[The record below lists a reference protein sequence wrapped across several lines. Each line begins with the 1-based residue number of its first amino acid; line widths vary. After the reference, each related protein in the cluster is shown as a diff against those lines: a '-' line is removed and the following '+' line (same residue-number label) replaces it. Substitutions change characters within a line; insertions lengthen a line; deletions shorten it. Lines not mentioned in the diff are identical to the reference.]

1 MRKQRKMRLIAL
13 LITAVAALLIFGYI
27 RFFNGKLIYIS
38 TGFGKDDLFK
48 TGNNTATLMEA
59 KILLSDAKTEYE
71 ALFGSDIWQ
80 QSIGDVS
87 FDDFV
92 KDQVKTKLER
102 VYCMN
107 VMADKNGVVLSRS
120 QRDAVEDAADEYYG
134 SLTEDQIKELNVTK
148 EKLVNMFTRFAVA
161 QTLYN
166 DMTESMDIEVSYDE
180 ARVITIQYICA
191 DTMEDIEAAKKRLDN
206 NEIFYVVARDYN
218 PDEYERECRR
228 GELDE
233 SFEEAAYN
241 LASGEVSGIIEAGG
255 KYYIIKCSSDNDKSK
270 TEANRTA
277 ILERRRLEAFNQEF
291 EPFEAKQFV
300 EFNSKAWDKIKT
312 SSVGT
317 ISVKFEEIYNSYL
330 N

>member
-48 TGNNTATLMEA
+48 TGNYTATLMEA

-107 VMADKNGVVLSRS
+107 AMADKNGVVLSRS
-120 QRDAVEDAADEYYG
+120 QRDAVEDAADEYYS
-134 SLTEDQIKELNVTK
+134 SLTEAQIKELNVTK

-277 ILERRRLEAFNQEF
+277 ILERRMLEAFNQEF

-300 EFNSKAWDKIKT
+300 EFNSKKWNKIKT

>member
-48 TGNNTATLMEA
+48 TGNYTATLMEA

-107 VMADKNGVVLSRS
+107 VMADKRSVVLSRS
-120 QRDAVEDAADEYYG
+120 QRDAVEDAADEY
-134 SLTEDQIKELNVTK
+134 
-148 EKLVNMFTRFAVA
+148 
-161 QTLYN
+161 
-166 DMTESMDIEVSYDE
+166 
-180 ARVITIQYICA
+180 
-191 DTMEDIEAAKKRLDN
+191 
-206 NEIFYVVARDYN
+206 
-218 PDEYERECRR
+218 
-228 GELDE
+228 
-233 SFEEAAYN
+233 
-241 LASGEVSGIIEAGG
+241 
-255 KYYIIKCSSDNDKSK
+255 
-270 TEANRTA
+270 
-277 ILERRRLEAFNQEF
+277 
-291 EPFEAKQFV
+291 
-300 EFNSKAWDKIKT
+300 
-312 SSVGT
+312 
-317 ISVKFEEIYNSYL
+317 
-330 N
+330 

>member
-1 MRKQRKMRLIAL
+1 MKLIAL
-13 LITAVAALLIFGYI
+13 LVTAAAALLIFLYI
-27 RFFNGKLIYIS
+27 RFFNGTLIYIS

-48 TGNNTATLMEA
+48 TGNTTASLMEA

-71 ALFGSDIWQ
+71 ELFGSDIWQ
-80 QSIGDVS
+80 QSVGDVG

-107 VMADKNGVVLSRS
+107 LMAEEKGVVLSRS
-120 QRDAVEDAADEYYG
+120 SRDAVEDAADEYYG
-134 SLTEDQIKELNVTK
+134 SLTDEQIDEFNITR

-161 QTLYN
+161 EALYN
-166 DMTESMDIEVSYDE
+166 DMTEGLDVEVSYDE

-191 DTMEDIEAAKKRLDN
+191 DTMEHIQEAKKRLDN

-241 LASGEVSGIIEAGG
+241 LASGEVSGIVEAGG
-255 KYYIIKCSSDNDKSK
+255 KYYIIKCTSDNDKSK

-277 ILERRRLEAFNQEF
+277 VLEKRKLEAFNEEF

-300 EFNSKAWDKIKT
+300 EFNSKAWNKIKT
-312 SSVGT
+312 SSMGK